1 MPLYRYSGSSII
13 DEVRVIKNAAG
24 SQRAYLHAATSADPA
39 AMAKAIEGLT
49 AQGLNAVA
57 CEVGG
62 KPVLEIRGFK
72 QPEELQASLQQ
83 VGVISGTASPEKIAE
98 DKITFKEWFKSKSL
112 YLVSLLYLGGD
123 IGFMAYEHMEA
134 KKASS
139 APKSANKK
147 DYEAKTGLDKIMGH
161 VAGYGYFAGSLTSL
175 ASLMLKP
182 DPAKTELHKISKA
195 IVAAGEA
202 EGIALEE
209 SNQIALAAKRKD
221 DISNF
226 RRTFTKYPSEIMN
239 VCFATAG
246 VGISYNNYRK
256 FKIDREFEQRHPEL
270 RTAETSEGR
279 EHRLDKLEHKLDIG
293 LGLGT
298 VTSGV
303 LGTVLTEKAVDPR
316 QPKKAGID
324 GFVEDLK
331 NNPLK
336 ISGYGYLV
344 STFIHLI
351 STSLGAYNIRRHN
364 IENPA
369 DKKGFTAISA
379 RMFFVITNFAA
390 ELIMAFSSKGH
401 GEGVKSDATMDNTI
415 TAMIAQTILAKPA
428 NEREALI
435 DKMADILTNPKTLAL
450 KKEQA
455 EKLLREQLS
464 ALEKNPWAKA
474 MAPAVAKAE
483 VAPEVVAAEEKA
495 PAQAPEK
502 AGAFG
507 ITPREK
513 TAPMPTS
520 LMDRALA
527 EPSVAGVTL

>member
-1 MPLYRYSGSSII
+1 MPLYRYSGNSLV
-13 DEVRVIKNAAG
+13 DEVRAIRNAAG
-24 SQRAYLHAATSADPA
+24 SQRAYLYAAASADPV
-39 AMAKAIEGLT
+39 AMAKAIEGLA

-72 QPEELQASLQQ
+72 KPEELQASLQQ
-83 VGVISGTASPEKIAE
+83 VGVISGSAAPEKIAE

-123 IGFMAYEHMEA
+123 IGFMTYEHMEA
-134 KKASS
+134 KKASD
-139 APKSANKK
+139 APKSADTK

-182 DPAKTELHKISKA
+182 DSAKTELHKISKA

-221 DISNF
+221 EISTF

-239 VCFATAG
+239 MCFATAG
-246 VGISYNNYRK
+246 VGISYNNARK
-256 FKIDREFEQRHPEL
+256 LKVDRAFEKAHPEIK
-270 RTAETSEGR
+270 TANTSEGR
-279 EHRLDKLEHKLDIG
+279 EHRLDKLEHTLDIG

-298 VTSGV
+298 MASGT
-303 LGTVLTEKAVDPR
+303 LGTVLTEKAVDPNK
-316 QPKKAGID
+316 PKKKGVAG
-324 GFVEDLK
+324 FYEDLI

-351 STSLGAYNIRRHN
+351 SSTLGAYNIHRHN
-364 IENPA
+364 TENPE
-369 DKKGFTAISA
+369 DKKSFTAIGA

-390 ELIMAFSSKGH
+390 ELILAFSSKGH
-401 GEGVKSDATMDNTI
+401 GEGVKSDATIDNTI

-450 KKEQA
+450 KKDQA
-455 EKLLREQLS
+455 QSMIRNQLT

-474 MAPAVAKAE
+474 MAPLTAPVVPTE
-483 VAPEVVAAEEKA
+483 VAPAMVIAEEKA
-495 PAQAPEK
+495 PEK
-502 AGAFG
+502 AAAFG

-527 EPSVAGVTL
+527 TENSAAPSLA